1 MRYTGELMPVLP
13 DSPVCSECFADEGLR
28 LDAQHLGAPSADP
41 CPNCSATN
49 GYRLTHDLVETL
61 AHRFFVRGS
70 LVRYEYGA
78 APQIQ
83 FNAHQTTS
91 IAVSGWLEPDL
102 RLIERTLS
110 VGFFGYGPRFW
121 MFGEVEPLTDWS
133 CICEGLEGV
142 VLTRGDHSA
151 DGIYRFY
158 SRDQTGSIEIPA
170 WDGDLW
176 TVFTIEYFEEHRPLF
191 ERLAVPFEPKDAG
204 IECRFTLPQAKAFLL
219 LHVFLHELG
228 HHVDRMQS
236 KKQDSSRRGEP
247 FAEQYANTV
256 SSLIWSE
263 YVRVFGDPTRSAA

>member
-1 MRYTGELMPVLP
+1 MIGRVKRAYQRRKVAPKVRDGVVRKKHRHLASAALGFVV
-13 DSPVCSECFADEGLR
+13 DRQSPAKGCRHIVTKRDIHEF
-28 LDAQHLGAPSADP
+28 
-41 CPNCSATN
+41 
-49 GYRLTHDLVETL
+49 
-61 AHRFFVRGS
+61 
-70 LVRYEYGA
+70 
-78 APQIQ
+78 
-83 FNAHQTTS
+83 TS
-91 IAVSGWLEPDL
+91 IIP
-102 RLIERTLS
+102 
-110 VGFFGYGPRFW
+110 
-121 MFGEVEPLTDWS
+121 DWS